1 MSEHHCHV
9 ERVDKPVDEAALQ
22 TAQAA
27 YLAVSG
33 MGCPNCAARVH
44 NSLVALDGV
53 LLAEVQLEMQVAAV
67 AYQPE
72 KVSPDDLAAAVARAG
87 NDGHHHYAAQVIR
100 VLPVHEALRP

>member
-1 MSEHHCHV
+1 MTDHNCHV
-9 ERVDKPVDEAALQ
+9 ELVEKPVDEAALE

-44 NSLVALDGV
+44 NSLVQLDGV

-72 KVSPDDLAAAVARAG
+72 KVKPEDLVAAVAQAG
-87 NDGHHHYAAQVIR
+87 NDGRHHYAAEVIR
-100 VLPVHEALRP
+100 VLPARDALRR